1 MLALGGFALAAF
13 PAAQTAAAPAP
24 AGRRAPVLGPQGQ
37 AQEVDVALVLAVD
50 VSGSIDYEEA
60 ELQRK
65 ASSMPS

>member
-1 MLALGGFALAAF
+1 
-13 PAAQTAAAPAP
+13 
-24 AGRRAPVLGPQGQ
+24 VLGAQAQ